1 MDNRKANEIIDIYQE
16 VKKEIDDFDIK
27 FDEEN
32 NTLNITTL
40 RKQVVEYINVNFT
53 ITPTGVE
60 FK

>member
-40 RKQVVEYINVNFT
+40 RKQEVEYINVNFT